1 MTVHVLTAKEVTS
14 KIINKE
20 PLFILDV
27 RNESDFSDWKIE
39 GHQFQHLNVPYFD
52 LLDGVEEILEKIPSD
67 KEVLVV
73 CAKEGSSVMVAEML
87 SEAGLTV
94 SYLKRRYESVE

>member
-20 PLFILDV
+20 ALFILDV
-27 RNESDFSDWKIE
+27 RNERDFSDWKIE

-52 LLDGVEEILEKIPSD
+52 LLDGVEEILEKSLLI
-67 KEVLVV
+67 K
-73 CAKEGSSVMVAEML
+73 K
-87 SEAGLTV
+87 
-94 SYLKRRYESVE
+94 Y

>member
-1 MTVHVLTAKEVTS
+1 MTVHALTAKEVTS

-27 RNESDFSDWKIE
+27 RNENDFSDWKIE

-52 LLDGVEEILEKIPSD
+52 LLDGVEEILEKSLRI
-67 KEVLVV
+67 KK
-73 CAKEGSSVMVAEML
+73 C
-87 SEAGLTV
+87 
-94 SYLKRRYESVE
+94 

>member
-39 GHQFQHLNVPYFD
+39 GRYFDHLNVPYFD
-52 LLDGVEEILEKIPSD
+52 LLEGVEGILEKSLLI
-67 KEVLVV
+67 K
-73 CAKEGSSVMVAEML
+73 KW
-87 SEAGLTV
+87 
-94 SYLKRRYESVE
+94 